1 MRFTQQLSAAAS
13 ALLISI
19 AAASPIELEL
29 VEQRDFAK
37 KAFTI
42 HQSDVP
48 KEFIQSGP
56 AAVLSTFS
64 KFGKTAPDDV
74 VAAAAAND
82 GVVSAS
88 PTGNDSQYLTP
99 VTIGGQ
105 TVNLD
110 IDTGSADL
118 WVILYFLSM
127 CAPQRCSLS
136 LFVTIFQQRM
146 ERLYR
151 RLMMLR

>member
-1 MRFTQQLSAAAS
+1 MRFIEQLSATAS
-13 ALLISI
+13 ALIIVI
-19 AAASPIELEL
+19 AAASPIA
-29 VEQRDFAK
+29 EQQNLK

-42 HQSDVP
+42 HQSVA

-56 AAVLSTFS
+56 AAVLSTYRKFS
-64 KFGKTAPDDV
+64 KPAPDDV

-88 PTGNDSQYLTP
+88 PTAYDLQYLTP

-118 WVILYFLSM
+118 
-127 CAPQRCSLS
+127 
-136 LFVTIFQQRM
+136 
-146 ERLYR
+146 
-151 RLMMLR
+151 